1 MRTKCDFFKHDLAVV
16 ESSSVGARTRI
27 WAFSHILPGAV
38 IGADCNIC
46 DHTFIENDVIVGDRV
61 TIKCG
66 VQLWDGITV
75 EDDVFI
81 GPNATFTNDPFPRSR
96 RHLSPNKL
104 LRTTVKTG
112 ASVGAN
118 ATILPGITIGERAM
132 IGAGAVVI
140 NDVPCDAIVVGN
152 PARIV
157 GYSGVIEEMPDFN
170 ELPDETGVQQTLV
183 QSVTLH
189 RLPRIAD
196 MRGMLSFAELDG
208 SIPFEVRRYFLVYGV
223 PTREVRGSH
232 AHKTLHQFLICVHGS
247 CHVIADDGETKQEFV
262 LDDPSLGLHVPPGVW
277 STQYKHSAEAV
288 LLVLA
293 SDRYDAEDYVRNYS
307 DFLQHRFELV
317 AR

>member
-1 MRTKCDFFKHDLAVV
+1 
-16 ESSSVGARTRI
+16 
-27 WAFSHILPGAV
+27 
-38 IGADCNIC
+38 
-46 DHTFIENDVIVGDRV
+46 
-61 TIKCG
+61 
-66 VQLWDGITV
+66 
-75 EDDVFI
+75 
-81 GPNATFTNDPFPRSR
+81 
-96 RHLSPNKL
+96 LSPNKL

-170 ELPDETGVQQTLV
+170 DLPDETGVQQTLV

-293 SDRYDAEDYVRNYS
+293 SDRDDAEDYVRNYS